1 MIYIQEEEELSEINV
16 TPFIDIMLVL
26 LIIFMA
32 VTPIITNSIKVELP
46 KSSKQNEE
54 KPKNPIV
61 VYLNEKD
68 EIAINEI
75 IINTDNLALIINE
88 KSKNDKE
95 QIIYFHI
102 DKSVQYD
109 KIIRLMD
116 KIKEQGYTKIALV
129 SQKENAK

>member
-68 EIAINEI
+68 EIAINET
-75 IINTDNLALIINE
+75 IINADNLALIINE
-88 KSKNDKE
+88 KSKNNKE